1 MPRHPANFFCV
12 QGDFLCRFRGLIRL
26 RGGKGIPRAA
36 EGMAPDEPAA
46 PETGDG
52 SSGAGD
58 ACAGT
63 RTELIERLFREHNDA
78 LLRFLSSKL
87 HSAQEARDVAQEA
100 YVRLLNMETAANVNH
115 LRAFLFRTAA
125 NIAIDRLRARH
136 HDVRRIDDEFSGDP
150 PGDPTPERRLA
161 ATQELQLL
169 DAFLKEL
176 SPRCREAFLLRRLH
190 GFSAQQI
197 SEQMSIPLRTVR
209 HYIVEALIYCRARLD
224 EELTKAQSDQ
234 ADH

>member
-1 MPRHPANFFCV
+1 
-12 QGDFLCRFRGLIRL
+12 
-26 RGGKGIPRAA
+26 
-36 EGMAPDEPAA
+36 MAPDEPAA

-52 SSGAGD
+52 HSGAGD
-58 ACAGT
+58 ACTET

-78 LLRFLSSKL
+78 LLRFLASKL

-125 NIAIDRLRARH
+125 NIAIDRLRARQH
-136 HDVRRIDDEFSGDP
+136 EIRRIDDEFSGDP

-169 DAFLKEL
+169 DTFLKEL

-190 GFSAQQI
+190 GLSAQRI
-197 SEQMSIPLRTVR
+197 SQEMSIPLRTVR
-209 HYIVEALIYCRARLD
+209 HYIVEALVYCRVRLD
-224 EELTKAQSDQ
+224 EELTKAQAGPGNHSRKE
-234 ADH
+234 